1 MTKKQLGIIILLVTT
16 LAVSCALIPIA
27 WHDYG
32 GVAIW
37 LTYVLRAIIFAV
49 PAAWLVAGIVLI
61 AKK

>member
-27 WHDYG
+27 WHGYG
-32 GVAIW
+32 SVAVW
-37 LTYVLRAIIFAV
+37 LGYVYEVIMFAV